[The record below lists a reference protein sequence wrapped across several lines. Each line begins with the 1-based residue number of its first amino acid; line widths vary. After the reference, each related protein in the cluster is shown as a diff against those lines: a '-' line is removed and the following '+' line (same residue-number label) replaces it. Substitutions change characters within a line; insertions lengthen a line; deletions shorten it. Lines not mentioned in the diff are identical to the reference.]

1 VRYELLI
8 ALRYLR
14 ARRKQTFVSVITGIS
29 VLGVIVGVTALVIAL
44 ALAAG
49 FRQDFRDKILGAEA
63 HIYVYG
69 LSASGGIAEPEALVG
84 RVESV
89 ENVHAAAPMAWGVGL
104 AASGADNRFVRI
116 KGVDPASHIDRVV
129 DFRNYL
135 VEGGLAGLEPREGE
149 RPGIILGRGLARVL
163 GAVPGDTV
171 RLLTQSGSLSP
182 LGLLPRPRAFRVS
195 GIFASGM
202 SDYDD
207 QWAFISLG
215 QAQRLLGLEPGACS
229 VLLVRVIDPGSLEE
243 TRRSLA
249 AELGPGFVV
258 KDILTENRP
267 LFSALKVEKL
277 MTFITIG
284 LIVMVAALNIVSSLV
299 MMVMEKT
306 RDIAVLRAMG
316 ATRGAI
322 TRIFICQGTIV
333 GTAGTLAGCIAGF
346 VIARLLDSWQLIRL
360 DPRVYYIDHVPF
372 RVMPLDFTLV
382 ALTAVLISFLA
393 TLYPAWQA
401 ARLEPA
407 EALRYE

>member
-1 VRYELLI
+1 MPYELFI
-8 ALRYLR
+8 ALRYLK

-29 VLGVIVGVTALVIAL
+29 MLGVIVGVTALVIAL

-69 LSASGGIAEPEALVG
+69 SAAGGGLEDPAAV
-84 RVESV
+84 VASV
-89 ENVHAAAPMAWGVGL
+89 EGEANVLAAAPMAWGVGL
-104 AASGADNRFVRI
+104 AASSLDNRFVRI
-116 KGVDPASHIDRVV
+116 KGVDPASSIRQVV
-129 DFRNYL
+129 SFDEYL
-135 VEGGLAGLEPREGE
+135 VAGSLEGLVPPAGQ
-149 RPGIILGRGLARVL
+149 RPGIVLGSGLARVL
-163 GAVPGDTV
+163 GVDTGDTIRV
-171 RLLTQSGSLSP
+171 LTQAGSLSP
-182 LGLLPRPRAFRVS
+182 LGLLPRPRSFRVA
-195 GIFASGM
+195 GVFTSGM

-207 QWAFISLG
+207 QWAFVSLG
-215 QAQRLLGLEPGACS
+215 EARRLLGLAAGAS
-229 VLLVRVIDPGSLEE
+229 VVLVRVADVGRLEQ
-243 TRRSLA
+243 TRDDLDRR
-249 AELGPGFVV
+249 LGPGFAVR
-258 KDILTENRP
+258 DILTENRP

-306 RDIAVLRAMG
+306 RDIAVLRSMG

-322 TRIFICQGTIV
+322 TRIFIFQGSIV
-333 GTAGTLAGCIAGF
+333 GVAGTLVGCVAGLF
-346 VIARLLDSWQLIRL
+346 IARALDHWQLIRL

-372 RVMPLDFTLV
+372 HVMPLDFTLV
-382 ALTAVLISFLA
+382 AGIAVLISFLA

>member
-1 VRYELLI
+1 MRYELFI
-8 ALRYLR
+8 ALRYLK

-29 VLGVIVGVTALVIAL
+29 MLGVIVGVTALVIAL

-63 HIYVYG
+63 HIYIYG
-69 LSASGGIAEPEALVG
+69 FSSAGGITDPQDLV
-84 RVESV
+84 RRTESQD
-89 ENVHAAAPMAWGVGL
+89 NVLAAAPMAWGVGL
-104 AASGADNRFVRI
+104 VASGLDNRFVRI
-116 KGVDPASHIDRVV
+116 KGVDPTSHIGQVV
-129 DFRNYL
+129 DFQSYL
-135 VEGGLAGLEPREGE
+135 VDGMLEDLQPGEGR
-149 RPGIILGRGLARVL
+149 RPGIILGQGLARVL
-163 GAVPGDTV
+163 GSAVGDTV
-171 RLLTQSGSLSP
+171 RVLTQNGSLSP
-182 LGLLPRPRAFRVS
+182 LGLLPRPRSFRVA

-207 QWAFISLG
+207 QWAFVSL
-215 QAQRLLGLEPGACS
+215 AEARRLLSLEAGAS
-229 VLLVRVIDPGSLEE
+229 VLLVRVKDVGHLEQ
-243 TRRSLA
+243 TRQVLA
-249 AELGPGFVV
+249 AELGPGYLV

-306 RDIAVLRAMG
+306 RDIAVLRSMG
-316 ATRGAI
+316 ASRGAI
-322 TRIFICQGTIV
+322 TRIFIYQGSIV
-333 GTAGTLAGCIAGF
+333 GIAGTLLGCAAGWI
-346 VIARLLDSWQLIRL
+346 VARLLDSWQLIRL
-360 DPRVYYIDHVPF
+360 DPRVYYIDYVPF
-372 RVMPLDFTLV
+372 RIMPLDFTLV

>member
-1 VRYELLI
+1 LRYELFI
-8 ALRYLR
+8 ALRYLK

-29 VLGVIVGVTALVIAL
+29 MLGVIVGVMALVIAL

-63 HIYVYG
+63 HIYIYG
-69 LSASGGIAEPEALVG
+69 FAASGGLDQPDRLVERAESLD
-84 RVESV
+84 
-89 ENVHAAAPMAWGVGL
+89 NIHAAAPMAWGVGL
-104 AASGADNRFVRI
+104 VASGLDNRFVRI
-116 KGVDPASHIDRVV
+116 KGVDPGSHIDRVV
-129 DFRNYL
+129 DFHSYL
-135 VEGGLAGLEPREGE
+135 VDGLLDDLRPAAGR
-149 RPGIILGRGLARVL
+149 RPGIILGQGLARVL
-163 GAVPGDTV
+163 GVGVGETV
-171 RLLTQSGSLSP
+171 RVLTQSGSLSP
-182 LGLLPRPRAFRVS
+182 VGLLPRPRSFRVA

-207 QWAFISLG
+207 QWAFVSLTE
-215 QAQRLLGLEPGACS
+215 ARRLLALETGAS
-229 VLLVRVIDPGSLEE
+229 VILVRVVDVGRLEE
-243 TRRSLA
+243 TREALA
-249 AELGPGFVV
+249 AELGPGYLV

-306 RDIAVLRAMG
+306 RDIAVLRSMG

-322 TRIFICQGTIV
+322 TRIFIYQGSIV
-333 GTAGTLAGCIAGF
+333 GFAGTLVGCAAGWLS
-346 VIARLLDSWQLIRL
+346 ARLLDSSQLIRL
-360 DPRVYYIDHVPF
+360 DPRVYYIEYVPF

-382 ALTAVLISFLA
+382 AVTAMLISFLA

-401 ARLEPA
+401 SRLEPA

>member
-1 VRYELLI
+1 MRYELFI
-8 ALRYLR
+8 ALRYLK

-29 VLGVIVGVTALVIAL
+29 MLGVIVGVTALVIAL

-63 HIYVYG
+63 HIYIYG
-69 LSASGGIAEPEALVG
+69 FSSAGAITDPGPLVS
-84 RVESV
+84 RVESLD
-89 ENVHAAAPMAWGVGL
+89 NIHAAAPMAWGVGL
-104 AASGADNRFVRI
+104 VASGLDNRFVRI
-116 KGVDPASHIDRVV
+116 KGVDPASHIRRVV
-129 DFRNYL
+129 DFSSYL
-135 VEGGLAGLEPREGE
+135 VDGRLEDLQPAGGR
-149 RPGIILGRGLARVL
+149 RPGIILGQGLARVL
-163 GAVPGDTV
+163 GTGVGDTV
-171 RLLTQSGSLSP
+171 RVLTQNGSLSP
-182 LGLLPRPRAFRVS
+182 LGLLPRPRSFRVA
-195 GIFASGM
+195 GIFASRM

-207 QWAFISLG
+207 QWAFVSL
-215 QAQRLLGLEPGACS
+215 AEARRLLAMEAGAS
-229 VLLVRVIDPGSLEE
+229 VVLVRVENVGALEL
-243 TRRSLA
+243 TREKLA
-249 AELGPGFVV
+249 GELGPGYLV

-306 RDIAVLRAMG
+306 RDIAVLRSMG

-322 TRIFICQGTIV
+322 TRIFIYQGSLIGTV
-333 GTAGTLAGCIAGF
+333 GTLVGCAGGWISAQ
-346 VIARLLDSWQLIRL
+346 LLDNWQLIRL
-360 DPRVYYIDHVPF
+360 DPRVYYIEYVPF

-382 ALTAVLISFLA
+382 AVTAVLISFLA

>member
-1 VRYELLI
+1 MRYELFI
-8 ALRYLR
+8 ALRYLK

-29 VLGVIVGVTALVIAL
+29 MLGVIVGVTALVIAL

-63 HIYVYG
+63 HIYIYG
-69 LSASGGIAEPEALVG
+69 YSSSAGLEQPQRLVE
-84 RVESV
+84 RTESM
-89 ENVHAAAPMAWGVGL
+89 ENIHAAAPMAWGVGL
-104 AASGADNRFVRI
+104 VGSGLDNRFVRV
-116 KGVDPASHIDRVV
+116 KGIDPGSHINKVV
-129 DFRNYL
+129 DFHSYL
-135 VEGGLAGLEPREGE
+135 VDGRLEDLLPSSGR
-149 RPGIILGRGLARVL
+149 RSGIILGQGLARVL
-163 GAVPGDTV
+163 GAGVGDTV
-171 RLLTQSGSLSP
+171 RVLTQSGSLSP
-182 LGLLPRPRAFRVS
+182 LGLLPRPRSFRVA

-207 QWAFISLG
+207 QWAFVSLDE
-215 QAQRLLGLEPGACS
+215 ARKLLSMEAGAS
-229 VLLVRVIDPGSLEE
+229 VILVRVIDVARLEQ
-243 TRRSLA
+243 TREALA
-249 AELGPGFVV
+249 AELGPGYLV

-306 RDIAVLRAMG
+306 RDIAVLRSMG

-322 TRIFICQGTIV
+322 TRIFIYQGSIV
-333 GTAGTLAGCIAGF
+333 GIAGTLVGCAAGWLSAW
-346 VIARLLDSWQLIRL
+346 LLDSGQLIRL
-360 DPRVYYIDHVPF
+360 DPRVYYIDYVPF
-372 RVMPLDFTLV
+372 HVMPLDFSLV
-382 ALTAVLISFLA
+382 AVTAMLISFLA

-401 ARLEPA
+401 SRLEPA

>member
-1 VRYELLI
+1 M
-8 ALRYLR
+8 
-14 ARRKQTFVSVITGIS
+14 
-29 VLGVIVGVTALVIAL
+29 LGVIVGVTALVIAL

-69 LSASGGIAEPEALVG
+69 FTSVGGIADPSELVR
-84 RVESV
+84 RVEAQD
-89 ENVHAAAPMAWGVGL
+89 NVSAAAPMVWGVGL

-116 KGVDPASHIDRVV
+116 KGVDPASHIRQVV
-129 DFRNYL
+129 DFQSYL
-135 VEGGLAGLEPREGE
+135 ADGGLDGLVPQAGQ
-149 RPGIILGRGLARVL
+149 RPGIILGSGLARVL
-163 GAVPGDTV
+163 GVTTGDTV
-171 RLLTQSGSLSP
+171 RLLTQAGSLSP
-182 LGLLPRPRAFRVS
+182 LGLLPRPRAFRVA

-207 QWAFISLG
+207 QWAFVSLE
-215 QAQRLLGLEPGACS
+215 QACRLLGLETGACS
-229 VLLVRVIDPGSLEE
+229 VILVRVADAGQLEE
-243 TRRSLA
+243 TRRALA
-249 AELGPGFVV
+249 GDLGPNFVV

-316 ATRGAI
+316 ATRAAI
-322 TRIFICQGTIV
+322 TRIFIYQGSIV
-333 GTAGTLAGCIAGF
+333 GIAGTLVGCVSGWI
-346 VIARLLDSWQLIRL
+346 IARLLDGWQLIRL

-372 RVMPLDFTLV
+372 HVMPLDFTLV

-401 ARLEPA
+401 ARLVPA

>member
-1 VRYELLI
+1 MRYELFI
-8 ALRYLR
+8 ALRYLK

-29 VLGVIVGVTALVIAL
+29 MLGVIVGVMALVIAL

-63 HIYVYG
+63 HIYIYG
-69 LSASGGIAEPEALVG
+69 FAASGGLDQPDRLVERAESLD
-84 RVESV
+84 
-89 ENVHAAAPMAWGVGL
+89 NIHAAAPMAWGVGL
-104 AASGADNRFVRI
+104 VASGLDNRFVRI
-116 KGVDPASHIDRVV
+116 KGVDPGSHIDRVV
-129 DFRNYL
+129 DFHSYL
-135 VEGGLAGLEPREGE
+135 VDGLLDDLRPAAGR
-149 RPGIILGRGLARVL
+149 RPGIILGQGLARVL
-163 GAVPGDTV
+163 GTGVGETV
-171 RLLTQSGSLSP
+171 RVLTQSGSLSP
-182 LGLLPRPRAFRVS
+182 LGLLPRPRSFRVA

-207 QWAFISLG
+207 QWAFVSL
-215 QAQRLLGLEPGACS
+215 AEARRLLALETGAS
-229 VLLVRVIDPGSLEE
+229 VILVRVVDVGRLEE
-243 TRRSLA
+243 TREALA
-249 AELGPGFVV
+249 AELGPGYLV

-306 RDIAVLRAMG
+306 RDIAVLRSMG

-322 TRIFICQGTIV
+322 TRIFIYQGSIV
-333 GTAGTLAGCIAGF
+333 GIAGTLVGCAAGWLA
-346 VIARLLDSWQLIRL
+346 ARLLDSSQLIRL
-360 DPRVYYIDHVPF
+360 DPRVYYIEYVPF

-382 ALTAVLISFLA
+382 AVTAMLISFLA